1 MHYKAS
7 QTISIYQCYV
17 VFNSNLTVTGMLL
30 VHNCTRVTK
39 VGSKIVQEGFFLVR
53 SENKIS
59 VLRFL

>member
-1 MHYKAS
+1 
-7 QTISIYQCYV
+7 
-17 VFNSNLTVTGMLL
+17 MLL